1 MVVAISRARKA
12 NRVRGWSSGSYG
24 DGRAPRPCPF
34 LCSEMNFRQIT
45 FSETELPVKTI
56 RKAPIDLDL
65 KPQKS
70 TKRFEKALFRCFGG
84 QEWRGQRL
92 LWPLFG
98 QFRMRGSRKLKG
110 KEKEDRSGD
119 LLLCGGTATKKAG
132 ALEEPRSAKR
142 VSLLPVKP
150 TCSLSR
156 RIGSCRRGRRHKY
169 RCHHRR

>member
-1 MVVAISRARKA
+1 MRHWKLNESGHSKTGLLPTNVTLCYRASAATIVLVPLGCR
-12 NRVRGWSSGSYG
+12 SFY
-24 DGRAPRPCPF
+24 
-34 LCSEMNFRQIT
+34 CSEVNFRQIQ

-119 LLLCGGTATKKAG
+119 LLLCGGEQPQKKPG
-132 ALEEPRSAKR
+132 L
-142 VSLLPVKP
+142 
-150 TCSLSR
+150 
-156 RIGSCRRGRRHKY
+156 
-169 RCHHRR
+169 